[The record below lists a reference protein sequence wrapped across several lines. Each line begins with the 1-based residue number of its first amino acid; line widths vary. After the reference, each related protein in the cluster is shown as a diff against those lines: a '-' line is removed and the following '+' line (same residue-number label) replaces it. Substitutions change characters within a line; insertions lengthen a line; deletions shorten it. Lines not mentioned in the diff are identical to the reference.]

1 MLKRRDRLDIFTAI
15 LNEALNGAKVTNLV
29 YRLNLNSKR
38 FKEYSSYLIEKT
50 FLEVLEASNGSK
62 IYKTTD
68 RGREFLKLMS
78 NR

>member
-1 MLKRRDRLDIFTAI
+1 MGKRRDRLDIFIVI
-15 LNEALNGAKVTNLV
+15 LNEALNGAKITNLV

-38 FKEYSSYLIEKT
+38 FKEYSSYLIEKR

-68 RGREFLKLMS
+68 KGREFLRLLS
-78 NR
+78 IR